1 MAGGY
6 LSVAGVLSGM
16 GGRVI
21 VHGGLHDICMTSSS
35 QWPVMSVTSWRV
47 SLKAVDEVGKGVIS
61 VLTSSVDE
69 IDIESTVEV
78 ADSVS
83 EVEEEASP
91 SSVVEVDFESPEIVL
106 TTVVTTFVLVWLP
119 DAPEVLIE
127 VIVLTNVVTTS
138 LLDWLLCV
146 PGTVIV
152 EVLFDWALDLKVV
165 EVVWF
170 PPLLLLADAVTPVV
184 KLLWLIAVLM
194 LVVVELISGVWEI
207 EIIVVDE
214 IRLDVFWAEVEM
226 VTCVSDVG
234 GEDDDVE
241 RDTTGVFL
249 LVLCVS
255 ATLAER
261 VALLEVDDATV
272 WLDPPVVRDDPEIT
286 VEDDIE

>member
-152 EVLFDWALDLKVV
+152 EVLFD
-165 EVVWF
+165 
-170 PPLLLLADAVTPVV
+170 
-184 KLLWLIAVLM
+184 
-194 LVVVELISGVWEI
+194 
-207 EIIVVDE
+207 
-214 IRLDVFWAEVEM
+214 
-226 VTCVSDVG
+226 
-234 GEDDDVE
+234 
-241 RDTTGVFL
+241 
-249 LVLCVS
+249 
-255 ATLAER
+255 
-261 VALLEVDDATV
+261 
-272 WLDPPVVRDDPEIT
+272 
-286 VEDDIE
+286 